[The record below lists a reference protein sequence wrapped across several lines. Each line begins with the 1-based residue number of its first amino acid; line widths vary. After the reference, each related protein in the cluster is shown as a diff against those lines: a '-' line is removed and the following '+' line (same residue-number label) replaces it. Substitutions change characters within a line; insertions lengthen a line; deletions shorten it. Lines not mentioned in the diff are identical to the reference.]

1 METQLLTQI
10 HTWMKKHDEMLIGS
24 LGLPHR
30 YFDGY
35 SLLSENNQTLYLFI
49 DGKPN
54 GPLAVKGMKN

>member
-1 METQLLTQI
+1 
-10 HTWMKKHDEMLIGS
+10 MLIGS